1 MIFVIT
7 EPGLILKSN
16 TLKINIIVKD
26 VKFEKKIRF
35 QKLSWKILSAG
46 YVARVCAFYTW
57 ERGMGPW
64 LWSPAP
70 YRENVE
76 LNVIKEKI

>member
-1 MIFVIT
+1 MAFCLVNSMIFVIT

-35 QKLSWKILSAG
+35 QKLS
-46 YVARVCAFYTW
+46 
-57 ERGMGPW
+57 
-64 LWSPAP
+64 
-70 YRENVE
+70 
-76 LNVIKEKI
+76 